1 VKNSHETQ
9 WWLERFGALG
19 RFTQEAMLE
28 ALNTAHDE
36 HMNAQAQISAGH
48 RRVYGPVNFSAQDL
62 FYKALGKRPEV
73 SFIQPKRGVRKLPVI
88 NGRAVVFW
96 RYANKDGVDILLK
109 KFATSDARI
118 AAFNMAVAAQQ
129 EVMALDIDEQLQLTG
144 ADRAFLEQVEDAASA
159 GDSEVYP
166 VTVVAYSSNVA
177 GLYEILCAD
186 AQLNADGTLKLTD
199 IHTLSTAR
207 REPAS
212 VAPHTEVKRFDKA
225 PRKQFDL
232 KPKTGNEG

>member
-1 VKNSHETQ
+1 MNNTQ
-9 WWLERFGALG
+9 DVRWWLERFGALG

-73 SFIQPKRGVRKLPVI
+73 SFVQPKRGVRKLPVI

-109 KFATSDARI
+109 KFATSDARV
-118 AAFNMAVAAQQ
+118 AVFSMAVTAQQ
-129 EVMALDIDEQLQLTG
+129 QVMALAIDEELRLTR
-144 ADRAFLEQVEDAASA
+144 ADRAFLEQVEDAASV
-159 GDSEVYP
+159 GDSGVYP

-186 AQLNADGTLKLTD
+186 AELNADGTLRLMD
-199 IHTLSTAR
+199 IHTLSTGR
-207 REPAS
+207 LEPAR
-212 VAPHTEVKRFDKA
+212 VGPNAEVKRFDKA